1 MQTEISAEQRDLL
14 NKLLTP
20 FHPNDI
26 SWRVTNK
33 SRDGKRGCVIPYAD
47 QRAYTDRLNLTVT
60 PAGWTR
66 NYSVATV
73 SPVTRVRKN
82 QAIQTGKVIVT
93 CVVTIALLGSH
104 TGTGEMWADDEN
116 AMTRAEAQAFKRAC
130 SCFGLGR
137 YFYDFAEMWVDL
149 DEHGNPKSIPNLPA
163 WALPPGIAEDRGRAS
178 NAPTS
183 PSPSTK
189 AVQATESNVR
199 PIDEPRD
206 PKLTREIEEFRKDVG
221 DALYAEVF
229 QKGGPARNAREL
241 PGRKAQCWVL
251 AQLQTVQRGID
262 GIRALAEAVPEHE
275 FYAVLDQHNVE
286 SVTRIPSFDVLR
298 KVFTDLKGKANS
310 VAA

>member
-1 MQTEISAEQRDLL
+1 MQTEISAEQQDLL
-14 NKLLTP
+14 NKLLIP

-47 QRAYTDRLNLTVT
+47 QRAYTDRLNLTLT

-66 NYSVATV
+66 TYSVSTV
-73 SPVTRVRKN
+73 SPVTRVKKN

-93 CVVTIALLGSH
+93 CVVTIASLGSH
-104 TGTGEMWADDEN
+104 AGTGEMWADDDN

-149 DEHGNPKSIPNLPA
+149 DEHGNPKSIPKLPA
-163 WALPPGIAEDRGRAS
+163 WALPPGIAEDRGRPGNS
-178 NAPTS
+178 PTS
-183 PSPSTK
+183 LPQSTK
-189 AVQATESNVR
+189 AVQAAKSNVR
-199 PIDEPRD
+199 PIDEPLD

-229 QKGGPARNAREL
+229 QKGGPARNARE
-241 PGRKAQCWVL
+241 
-251 AQLQTVQRGID
+251 T
-262 GIRALAEAVPEHE
+262 VPEHE

-298 KVFTDLKGKANS
+298 KVFTDLKEKADR